1 MKKSLDQNCRDA
13 LEQID
18 TRQYTQALRN
28 DMISENFKIWN
39 CILSQKCRVMVER

>member
-1 MKKSLDQNCRDA
+1 MKNRLIKIVDA

-28 DMISENFKIWN
+28 DGYQKI
-39 CILSQKCRVMVER
+39 